1 MARDDRR
8 EGAPEGILDA
18 QVSLIGE
25 VTENLVLSMIDQL
38 QQADDGHAP
47 VTVAISTLGGDAEM
61 ARRMVLEIDIA
72 RERLKPRRLVFLGK
86 TTVYSAGVTLMSAF
100 PREDRFLTRDAMLL
114 IHVRQLEKTV
124 EISGPM
130 RSSLPHLRSL
140 CHQVETGMRQEEAN
154 FERLLEGSQ
163 ITMDELLEKALYN
176 WYVPADQA
184 LKLGLIA
191 GIV

>member
-1 MARDDRR
+1 MARDDR
-8 EGAPEGILDA
+8 GDTAPEGILDA

-25 VTENLVLSMIDQL
+25 VNENLVLSMLDQL
-38 QQADDGHAP
+38 QEVEEGDDS

-61 ARRMVLEIDIA
+61 ARRMVLDIDLA

-114 IHVRQLEKTV
+114 IHVRQLDKTV

-130 RSSLPHLRSL
+130 RTSLPQLRSL

-154 FERLLEGSQ
+154 FERLIKGSRL
-163 ITMDELLEKALYN
+163 TMDELLEKALYN

-184 LKLGLIA
+184 LKLGLVA